1 MARSKRLDSDADR
14 GMIIRQM
21 SFIEDLL
28 VANGAQGDSAL
39 KKWKSIEDKL
49 DAGLIRELS
58 YLNGIRNKVS
68 HNSQFLL
75 TSNEI
80 EAFRTRAKKAQ
91 EVLISKLDEDKQPHF
106 QATSMA
112 LLSGK
117 KSILMKA
124 LAVAALAGI
133 TLLGLLKSLM

>member
-28 VANGAQGDSAL
+28 VANGAQGDSAV
-39 KKWKSIEDKL
+39 KKWKSIEGKL
-49 DAGLIRELS
+49 DDGLIRELN

-75 TSNEI
+75 TSDEI
-80 EAFRTRAKKAQ
+80 EAFRGRAKKLQ
-91 EVLISKLDEDKQPHF
+91 EALISKLDEDRRPYF
-106 QATSMA
+106 QTTSAA

-117 KSILMKA
+117 KSLLMKA
-124 LAVAALAGI
+124 LAAMALAGI
-133 TLLGLLKSLM
+133 TLLSLLKCLT